1 MKPMRLYSQ
10 RVNPFAHKVA
20 VGLDVKRLPFETIRV
35 DDPDE
40 VRRVSPVTHQLPV
53 LEHGNHRVADS
64 TAILRYVDERF
75 PDPPLWSRDP
85 KTASAQEQLMQ
96 WADASFLFYWD
107 RWRAAR
113 YPRPGDEQPASP
125 SLLASL
131 RRRIERSF
139 GRPDVD
145 PTPLE
150 LRELQVLDELAKR
163 MDDLVGMLG
172 TRDYF
177 HADQPSVADA
187 SVYGML
193 RIIRDGPMMGG
204 REMVER
210 RPALAAYVDRMAQV
224 SPTVSGAALPT
235 FTD

>member
-1 MKPMRLYSQ
+1 MRLYTQ

-20 VGLDVKRLPFETIRV
+20 VGLDIKRLPFEYVTV
-35 DDPDE
+35 DDPTE
-40 VRRVSPVTHQLPV
+40 VRRISPVTGQLPV
-53 LEHGNHRVADS
+53 IEHGGHRVADS

-75 PDPPLWSRDP
+75 PEPPLWSRDP
-85 KTASAQEQLMQ
+85 KTGAAQDQLMH

-113 YPRPGDEQPASP
+113 YPRPGDDLPANP
-125 SLLASL
+125 SLLAQL
-131 RRRIERSF
+131 KRRIERSF
-139 GRPDVD
+139 GRPGRD

-150 LRELQVLDELAKR
+150 LRELQVLDELANR

-172 TRDYF
+172 SRDFF

-210 RPALAAYVDRMAQV
+210 RPPLAEYVERMALV
-224 SPTVSGAALPT
+224 SPTVSGSALPS